1 MNDDTVHTTPE
12 ARLAAAGLVLPP
24 APQPRGSYAPCH
36 VHEVAGQYWV
46 AVSGQTSRI
55 NGQALAG
62 ICDEGCDLKPARHAA
77 TVAMLNTLAAL
88 RTACGGELTRVQH
101 VVRLRGFVRSDPGF
115 GAHPR
120 VLDAASDVLAI
131 AFPKHA
137 LPARSALGVGSL
149 PDGVWVELEIDAV
162 LAPTEAR
169 MD

>member
-1 MNDDTVHTTPE
+1 MNTEAVHTTPAE
-12 ARLAAAGLVLPP
+12 RLATAGLVLPL

-36 VHEVAGQYWV
+36 VHEVAGQCWV

-55 NGQALAG
+55 SGQALAG
-62 ICDEGCDLKPARHAA
+62 ICESDADLQPARHAA

-88 RTACGGELTRVQH
+88 RSACGGELARVQH
-101 VVRLRGFVRSDPGF
+101 VMRLRGFVRSATGF

-131 AFPKHA
+131 AFPQHA
-137 LPARSALGVGSL
+137 LPARSALGVASL

-162 LAPTEAR
+162 VSPAA
-169 MD
+169 